1 MSVRTMQRRPLFW
14 PKSGDIFWPTK
25 FDRQSSKILH
35 FDITLMLYLQLQFV
49 KISNTH
55 LKIFMGLYF
64 VRQKKNYF
72 LKEMRRTYFDLHILE
87 EKVGK
92 VVFCSKIRLVFWY
105 KHKIGVVKWTAFFY
119 YSNILPDT
127 ICYVMFFTEKD
138 ISCWVNILTQIFEWD
153 SILSDSNCRIYYLGI
168 RKKLFVNFYR
178 QKILQ

>member
-1 MSVRTMQRRPLFW
+1 MSFGWRPLLW
-14 PKSGDIFWPTK
+14 PKSGDIFWPIK

-105 KHKIGVVKWTAFFY
+105 KHKIGVVKWTAFFTIVIFCQTQFVMLCFSQKKTY
-119 YSNILPDT
+119 PAESIFWHKYLNGILFWQT
-127 ICYVMFFTEKD
+127 VIAG
-138 ISCWVNILTQIFEWD
+138 
-153 SILSDSNCRIYYLGI
+153 SIT
-168 RKKLFVNFYR
+168 
-178 QKILQ
+178 